1 MTKNSNIYDEKYMKI
16 KSKSDDELQ
25 INKTIEIHSIIIVDG
40 AVFHENNKYIGFLD
54 DCQYKI

>member
-1 MTKNSNIYDEKYMKI
+1 MKI

-40 AVFHENNKYIGFLD
+40 AVFHENNKYISFLD